1 MNDFLNENGL
11 IRLWEHITYLVG
23 RKADKTYVDEAIAG
37 LEQGGPVNTE
47 DLVQDEGSFLIL
59 DCNE

>member
-23 RKADKTYVDEAIAG
+23 RKVDKTYVDEAIAG
-37 LEQGGPVNTE
+37 LEQGPVNVK

>member
-23 RKADKTYVDEAIAG
+23 RKVDKTYVDEAIAE
-37 LEQGGPVNTE
+37 LERGPANVD
-47 DLVQDEGSFLIL
+47 DLV
-59 DCNE
+59 

>member
-23 RKADKTYVDEAIAG
+23 RKVDKTYVDEAIAG
-37 LEQGGPVNTE
+37 LERGPVNTE